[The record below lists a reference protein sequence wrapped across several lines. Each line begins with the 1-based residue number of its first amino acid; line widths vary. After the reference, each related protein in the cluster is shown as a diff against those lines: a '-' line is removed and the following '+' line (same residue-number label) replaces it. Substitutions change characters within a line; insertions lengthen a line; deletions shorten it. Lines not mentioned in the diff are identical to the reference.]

1 MTDSDLIVQTNNQL
15 SLIQALIKSHVK
27 DLSSYS
33 EDEYSTQSRIIIQHC
48 LNTFLRLNELLTKP
62 LETNKN

>member
-27 DLSSYS
+27 DLSSYP
-33 EDEYSTQSRIIIQHC
+33 EDEHSTQSRIIIQHC
-48 LNTFLRLNELLTKP
+48 LNTLLRLNELLTKP
-62 LETNKN
+62 LETNIN